1 MSRTVRGLMRASVLV
16 AVAIVAAVRPA
27 AAAIPP
33 VHHWVWD
40 ATDREWRCLGTE
52 IDCMTDAET

>member
-1 MSRTVRGLMRASVLV
+1 MRASVLI
-16 AVAIVAAVRPA
+16 AVATAAAVRPA

-52 IDCMTDAET
+52 IDCMTDADT